1 MSATGSSLLRGWR
14 RWVVAWLVFACA
26 GCATIIQTGSTPVSG
41 NDPYEDWNR
50 KVFAF
55 NEALDDAVL
64 KPLATIWV
72 EVLPQPVRTG
82 IGNFYANL
90 ADAWSS
96 VNNLLQGKPVEAFQ
110 VAFRFGVNTVF
121 GFAGVLDLASEMGI
135 DRHYEDF
142 GQTLA
147 VWGFNSGPFLMWPLL
162 GPSTMRDSVALPLNH
177 LASPMNLFDVNLWG
191 EFGIWSLQLVNTRG
205 SLLDTTRMLD
215 TMALDRYSF
224 PFATPTLQRRRSLI
238 YDGEPPS
245 LPPEPAGDE
254 PRHPSW
260 QPPRLRRRARPR
272 PRRPR
277 HQRRW
282 RHQRHSS
289 ALAAPAAP
297 AAATGIPAWRPRRAS
312 AHDPGAPRRLR
323 SRTRMLPLSPPY
335 PDRP

>member
-64 KPLATIWV
+64 KPLATVWV
-72 EVLPQPVRTG
+72 TVLPQPVRTG

-162 GPSTMRDSVALPLNH
+162 GPSTMRDSVALPLNY

-224 PFATPTLQRRRSLI
+224 LRDAYLQRRRSLI
-238 YDGEPPS
+238 YDGEPPT
-245 LPPEPAGDE
+245 LPQETAGDE
-254 PRHPSW
+254 PEAPEPAASA
-260 QPPRLRRRARPR
+260 PRAPAASE
-272 PRRPR
+272 PAA
-277 HQRRW
+277 
-282 RHQRHSS
+282 S
-289 ALAAPAAP
+289 APAAPAAP
-297 AAATGIPAWRPRRAS
+297 AAAAEPAAS
-312 AHDPGAPRRLR
+312 APAAAA
-323 SRTRMLPLSPPY
+323 SAAQ
-335 PDRP
+335 